1 MVSAGASKLGK
12 TSIIFIAPGVK
23 VNARYYR
30 EAVLAE
36 MLPEMD
42 ALSGGDYVFMQ
53 DGARAHTARVN
64 IEYLNQNCP
73 EYIPL
78 TTGHLIAQI

>member
-1 MVSAGASKLGK
+1 MDKESV
-12 TSIIFIAPGVK
+12 IFIASGVK

-30 EAVLAE
+30 EAVLPE

-53 DGARAHTARVN
+53 DGARAHNARVN
-64 IEYLNQNCP
+64 IEYL
-73 EYIPL
+73 
-78 TTGHLIAQI
+78 T